1 MERLDHGENSDEHK
15 DESNDATSYENELVI
30 GAVHPVKPTVLSISP
45 GSAGDGSTCMSAM
58 ERELQNALKN
68 VNKNSKG
75 TSEY

>member
-1 MERLDHGENSDEHK
+1 MMRLGDGENSDEHK

-30 GAVHPVKPTVLSISP
+30 GVLHPMKPAALPVSP
-45 GSAGDGSTCMSAM
+45 GAATGDSSLSSM

-75 TSEY
+75 SGEY